1 MNVTNKIL
9 FKEHLKLVEIEI
21 FSYCNRVCW
30 FCPNSFIDRRT
41 TNVEMKD
48 DYYEKIL
55 EDLAEISYT
64 GEITYSRYNEPL
76 SHRDI
81 FIRRVKQ
88 ARDILPDAI
97 LRTNTNGDYV
107 TRDYIEELN
116 DIGFNQL
123 WIQQYLGNNE
133 KYNHERV
140 RKVMDMKVKKL
151 KLPYQALTDIEDCRL
166 EYDVSYGNMT
176 IHIRA
181 RNFDLDGSSRGESV
195 PLAQG
200 YVRTQRCEQ
209 VHNNMYIDY
218 NGTVMICCALRSDVP
233 RHEDG
238 IMSHVK
244 DNHLWNIWRNEKYKP
259 WRDHHRKNGPK
270 KGVCR
275 SCRDSVIP
283 DYMI

>member
-151 KLPYQALTDIEDCRL
+151 KLPYKVLTDIEDCRL

-244 DNHLWNIWRNEKYKP
+244 DNHLWNIWRILTLIYLYL
-259 WRDHHRKNGPK
+259 HLLIH
-270 KGVCR
+270 
-275 SCRDSVIP
+275 
-283 DYMI
+283 